1 MDAGRIEG
9 GTIRRIWA
17 QPLAWPAV
25 ALLATV
31 AVAIVAFA
39 DLELWLRVPLGL
51 FFLLLCPGMAIVR
64 LLETGDPVADL
75 TLAIALSIALD
86 VIVAGAL
93 LYAGAWSPNAALG
106 ILMAITVG
114 GVLLET
120 LGGRARRSDP
130 A

>member
-1 MDAGRIEG
+1 M
-9 GTIRRIWA
+9 
-17 QPLAWPAV
+17 
-25 ALLATV
+25 LATV
-31 AVAIVAFA
+31 GIAILTFG
-39 DLELWLRVPLGL
+39 DLEVWLRAPVGL

-64 LLETGDPVADL
+64 LLETRDPVAEL

-86 VIVAGAL
+86 VIVAGGL

-114 GVLLET
+114 GVLLE
-120 LGGRARRSDP
+120 LLVGRARQGEP

>member
-1 MDAGRIEG
+1 MIE
-9 GTIRRIWA
+9 RQRA
-17 QPLAWPAV
+17 QRLAWPAV
-25 ALLATV
+25 SMLATLAV
-31 AVAIVAFA
+31 AVLAFA
-39 DLELWLRVPLGL
+39 DLELWLRAPLGL

-64 LLETGDPVADL
+64 VLETRDPVADL
-75 TLAIALSIALD
+75 TLAVALSIALD

-114 GVLLET
+114 GVLLE
-120 LGGRARRSDP
+120 LLVGRARRGDP